1 MPVHTPRHAH
11 RVNDTLNKAKR
22 PRATKKALSRTA
34 PIRGKGLLSED
45 QLTTTTPKR
54 RK

>member
-1 MPVHTPRHAH
+1 MAHKAKPIQAH
-11 RVNDTLNKAKR
+11 RVNEALNR

-34 PIRGKGLLSED
+34 PIKGRGFLKED